1 MSKTNN
7 FALTEV
13 GEILHKARSGRL
25 IVKLHEKNL
34 VNSGDLLFNSS
45 CVKVGSINELIGPVR
60 SPYASII
67 TSNDK
72 FQVVNGDKI
81 YKSNLRNPEDGVK
94 SRKFKKRNMRGRK

>member
-1 MSKTNN
+1 MSKTNK

-25 IVKLHEKNL
+25 IVKLDEKNL
-34 VNSGDLLFNSS
+34 VNAGDLLFNSN
-45 CVKVGSINELIGPVR
+45 CVKIGSINELIGPVR

-81 YKSNLRNPEDGVK
+81 YKSNLRNFESCGK
-94 SRKFKKRNMRGRK
+94 LRRFNKRNIRGRK